1 MQPPKNDPP
10 QVPIVLDASK
20 LVSFNPATAGP
31 GYLPVDL
38 EVEPQTVPLAH
49 YVWIL
54 RRHRWRISAFVL
66 ACVAASVIICSR
78 LTPIYESTATIDI
91 DRRMP
96 PGIFGAEAV
105 QSASNDADQ
114 FLATQIRLL
123 QSDSVLRPVAEKY
136 NLREAENENWQEELK
151 KDAEAGDTPVI
162 LRKLKVT
169 RPPNTYLL
177 LVSYQSKDKKVA
189 ADVANGIAQS
199 YLEHIYKIRYRAAA
213 GLSQF
218 MEKQQEE
225 LKVRMEKSSAALA
238 QFEKEL
244 NVISPEERTNIL
256 SARLL
261 ELNSEYTKAQGDRV
275 RKEAAFN
282 SMRNGSM
289 DAAFVSSQGEALKK
303 LTESYN
309 EARQRFADIHTRFG
323 TNHPEFRRAQAQLD
337 ETKRLLDQTT
347 SSITKRVEIE
357 YREAANRE
365 QMLERAVGDTKKEF
379 DRLNARSFEY
389 QTLKREAEADK
400 RLYEELVRK
409 IKEAGINASFQNSS
423 IRVADWARPGLRPVF
438 PRTSLYVA
446 LSFLLSLILSVGLAI
461 LHDSMDDTLRDP
473 EQASRSLRTQVVG
486 TLPQVK
492 SWRTQLGSVALL
504 GAAPNDAG
512 AAQVKGLSQYED
524 AIRTLRNSILLGE
537 MARECKTLLFT
548 SAAPSEG
555 KSTTAVHLAIAHAQQ
570 HHKTLL
576 VDCDLRRPTIHKR
589 FGVSNAAGL
598 SDVLL
603 DGRPWESVL
612 MRTQSVPNLAVMPAG
627 SVSRKS
633 TDIVGQVLPAIL
645 EEAGR
650 EFDLVILDAPPLLG
664 FPEPL
669 QMAALVDGVVIVA
682 RAGQTSRKGVAGV
695 LSTLQRLRAN
705 IVGVVLNEVHKE
717 ISNSYYYYGY
727 YGKYYKH
734 YNSGTEEK
742 S

>member
-1 MQPPKNDPP
+1 MRQQQNNDPTP
-10 QVPIVLDASK
+10 LPPILLDASK
-20 LVSFNPATAGP
+20 LMSVNGGGGP
-31 GYLPVDL
+31 GYLPVDI

-49 YVWIL
+49 YLWIL
-54 RRHRWRISAFVL
+54 RRHRWKIGLFVL
-66 ACVAASVIICSR
+66 ASVAATLIVCSR
-78 LTPIYESTATIDI
+78 LTPIYSSTATIDI

-96 PGIFGAEAV
+96 PGIFGNEATQAAV
-105 QSASNDADQ
+105 NDADQ

-136 NLREAENENWQEELK
+136 KLREAENEMWQEELK

-162 LRKLKVT
+162 LRRLSVT

-177 LVSYQSKDKKVA
+177 LVSYQSKDKKLA
-189 ADVANGIAQS
+189 SDVANGVAQS
-199 YLEHIYKIRYRAAA
+199 YLEHTYRIRYRAAA

-225 LKVRMEKSSAALA
+225 LKVRMEQSSAALA
-238 QFEKEL
+238 QFEREL

-261 ELNSEYTKAQGDRV
+261 DLNSEHTKAQGDRV
-275 RKEAAFN
+275 RKEAAHN
-282 SMRNGSM
+282 SMRAGSM
-289 DAAFVSSQGEALKK
+289 EAAFVSSQGEALKR
-303 LTESYN
+303 LTEN
-309 EARQRFADIHTRFG
+309 FNDARQRFVDIRSRFG
-323 TNHPEFRRAQAQLD
+323 AAHPEYKRAQAQLD
-337 ETKRLLDQTT
+337 ETKRLLDQTNA
-347 SSITKRVEIE
+347 SIAQRVEIE
-357 YREAANRE
+357 YREALNRE
-365 QMLERAVGDTKKEF
+365 QMLNQAVTETKKEF

-400 RLYEELVRK
+400 KLYEELVRK

-438 PRTSLYVA
+438 PRTSLYLA
-446 LSFLLSLILSVGLAI
+446 LSLLLSTILAVGVAI

-492 SWRTQLGSVALL
+492 GWRTQIGALALPGSSD
-504 GAAPNDAG
+504 GSSAP
-512 AAQVKGLSQYED
+512 VKGVSLYED
-524 AIRTLRNSILLGE
+524 AIRTLRNSILLGD

-555 KSTTAVHLAIAHAQQ
+555 KSTTAVHLALAHAQQ

-576 VDCDLRRPTIHKR
+576 IDCDLRRPTVHKR
-589 FGVSNAAGL
+589 FGMSNALGL
-598 SDVLL
+598 SDVMM
-603 DGRPWESVL
+603 ESRDWRSAVL
-612 MRTQSVPNLAVMPAG
+612 QAEWAPNLG
-627 SVSRKS
+627 
-633 TDIVGQVLPAIL
+633 VLPAGTVTRRAADVVGQMLPNIL
-645 EEAGR
+645 ESATR
-650 EFDLVILDAPPLLG
+650 EYDLVILDAPPLLG

-669 QMAALVDGVVIVA
+669 QMAALADGVVIVA
-682 RAGQTSRKGVAGV
+682 RAGQTSRKGVASV

-734 YNSGTEEK
+734 YNPEK
-742 S
+742 ES